1 MTRRRG
7 EGVTLVEVV
16 KERLHLMFV
25 QLAEEI
31 GSGELGLDLTE
42 EEAAGVPLA
51 LFVVEDAMRR
61 AFARFVC
68 EGEDE

>member
-1 MTRRRG
+1 M
-7 EGVTLVEVV
+7 TLVEVV

-31 GSGELGLDLTE
+31 GSGELDVGLTG
-42 EEAAGVPLA
+42 EEATGVPLA
-51 LFVVEDAMRR
+51 LFGAEWEMHR

-68 EGEDE
+68 GGFVCEGERE